1 MIMKKIGIAALILA
15 GMSVLSQPALAA
27 DKVSASAKAD
37 SKAEHPLTFWE
48 KLRKKINMFT
58 PQKKLEATTA
68 VGGVRGAQT
77 EVSDVYWKGEANQL
91 INGDE
96 LAAFKKAADLA
107 ETGDT
112 KQAQAAFAD
121 FVKTHPDS
129 PLRKDADQALAML
142 QKQ

>member
-1 MIMKKIGIAALILA
+1 MKRIVALLSVMLFAA
-15 GMSVLSQPALAA
+15 LSQPVFAA
-27 DKVSASAKAD
+27 EKSGASAKA
-37 SKAEHPLTFWE
+37 ERQMTFWE

-77 EVSDVYWKGEANQL
+77 EANDVYWKGEANQL
-91 INGDE
+91 INADE

-107 ETGDT
+107 ESGEM
-112 KQAQAAFAD
+112 KQAQAAFAE

-129 PLRKDADQALAML
+129 PLRKDANQALAML
-142 QKQ
+142 QKP

>member
-1 MIMKKIGIAALILA
+1 MKKIVALLLVMLCAAFSQ
-15 GMSVLSQPALAA
+15 SVLAA
-27 DKVSASAKAD
+27 DKTAASSPA
-37 SKAEHPLTFWE
+37 KAEHQMSFWE

-77 EVSDVYWKGEANQL
+77 EVNDVYWKGEANQL
-91 INGDE
+91 INAEE

-107 ETGDT
+107 DAGDM
-112 KQAQAAFAD
+112 KQAQAAFAE

-129 PLRKDADQALAML
+129 PLRRDADQALALL
-142 QKQ
+142 QKP